1 MGTLRWCR
9 PPPKHLS
16 TMHVK
21 TFLTILGLA
30 LMLSTS
36 SAAPAPEPAPFTPE
50 FVLGTLFGLYKYHL
64 LSLAAG
70 NNRGSVLGL
79 STTSCLGPLVFGPLS
94 SCQLCE
100 YFSSEVKGSD
110 LTDERSI
117 GPIVQRCKRRKR
129 CNE

>member
-1 MGTLRWCR
+1 MSIDDLQLILVSPQTL
-9 PPPKHLS
+9 LA
-16 TMHVK
+16 M
-21 TFLTILGLA
+21 LGLA

-79 STTSCLGPLVFGPLS
+79 SSRA
-94 SCQLCE
+94 
-100 YFSSEVKGSD
+100 SD
-110 LTDERSI
+110 SAAR
-117 GPIVQRCKRRKR
+117 PQRIRPH
-129 CNE
+129 NY

>member
-1 MGTLRWCR
+1 MKLILGSPQTIL
-9 PPPKHLS
+9 
-16 TMHVK
+16 TM
-21 TFLTILGLA
+21 LGLA

-79 STTSCLGPLVFGPLS
+79 SSRA
-94 SCQLCE
+94 
-100 YFSSEVKGSD
+100 SD
-110 LTDERSI
+110 SAPR
-117 GPIVQRCKRRKR
+117 PQRVTPHSY
-129 CNE
+129 

>member
-1 MGTLRWCR
+1 MDIPCNFNGKSKELISNSPQTL
-9 PPPKHLS
+9 LA
-16 TMHVK
+16 
-21 TFLTILGLA
+21 LLGLA

-79 STTSCLGPLVFGPLS
+79 SSRA
-94 SCQLCE
+94 
-100 YFSSEVKGSD
+100 SD
-110 LTDERSI
+110 SAARPQQRVR
-117 GPIVQRCKRRKR
+117 PI
-129 CNE
+129 NY

>member
-1 MGTLRWCR
+1 MGHTLRWCR

-70 NNRGSVLGL
+70 NNRNVLGL
-79 STTSCLGPLVFGPLS
+79 SSRA
-94 SCQLCE
+94 
-100 YFSSEVKGSD
+100 SD
-110 LTDERSI
+110 AAPPR
-117 GPIVQRCKRRKR
+117 PQRVRP
-129 CNE
+129 NNY

>member
-21 TFLTILGLA
+21 TILTMLGLA

-70 NNRGSVLGL
+70 NNRGSVLSSRAGL
-79 STTSCLGPLVFGPLS
+79 LTLRPVLSVSGPTATRATLV
-94 SCQLCE
+94 
-100 YFSSEVKGSD
+100 
-110 LTDERSI
+110 
-117 GPIVQRCKRRKR
+117 
-129 CNE
+129 